1 MTEDQTNLLKMYL
14 TKLRDGEDYT
24 VVKGVKNHFIQCG
37 HHRDAFD
44 NLLTALGG
52 EPKPST
58 ADETEAAIRAQLMIW
73 STPSP

>member
-24 VVKGVKNHFIQCG
+24 LVKGEKNYFTQCW

-44 NLLTALGG
+44 NLLTAIGG
-52 EPKPST
+52 EPRPST
-58 ADETEAAIRAQLMIW
+58 ADETEAQLRSVIRTW
-73 STPSP
+73 SMHP

>member
-1 MTEDQTNLLKMYL
+1 MTEEQKTLLKMYL

-58 ADETEAAIRAQLMIW
+58 ADETEAQLRSVIRTW
-73 STPSP
+73 STHP